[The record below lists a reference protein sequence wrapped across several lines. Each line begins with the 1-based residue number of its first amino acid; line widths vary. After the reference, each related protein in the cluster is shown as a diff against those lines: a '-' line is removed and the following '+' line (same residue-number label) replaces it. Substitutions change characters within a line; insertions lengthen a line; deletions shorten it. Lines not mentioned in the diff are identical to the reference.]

1 MLNTNCTHDLV
12 IGLDRSD
19 RKADLHFINTT
30 TGETRSESL
39 ASSPENLRQWLLKLR
54 QQHPKASVGIYLEQP
69 AGHLIPFLE
78 TYDWITLYPI
88 NPISLQKYRETFIT
102 SRARD
107 DGKDAQYLAE
117 LLANHRDKL
126 KAWQPQDSQTRLLQQ
141 LVAHRRAVV
150 TNAPL

>member
-1 MLNTNCTHDLV
+1 MLNTNPAHDLV

-39 ASSPENLRQWLLKLR
+39 ASSPENLRRWLLDLR
-54 QQHPKASVGIYLEQP
+54 QKHPKASIGICLEQP

-88 NPISLQKYRETFIT
+88 NPISLQKYRETFVT
-102 SRARD
+102 SRARRC
-107 DGKDAQYLAE
+107 ASAFIFSSCC
-117 LLANHRDKL
+117 RCC
-126 KAWQPQDSQTRLLQQ
+126 
-141 LVAHRRAVV
+141 VAAAV
-150 TNAPL
+150 